1 MYVRAGERPGGDDAG
16 AAARG
21 GRKAGADN
29 AYLYDLFIYFI
40 SIKCDMLNLISIKE
54 RPSPS

>member
-1 MYVRAGERPGGDDAG
+1 MYVRAGERPGGEDAG

-29 AYLYDLFIYFI
+29 ACLYDFIYSFH
-40 SIKCDMLNLISIKE
+40 LFHLY
-54 RPSPS
+54 